1 VTTRDARLAVRTM
14 RPGEEEMLAGTGARS
29 FRSGERELWLR
40 NVYQNN
46 PYLAAD
52 DTLVATIGG
61 RIAGHASGY
70 RFTMGLAGRDV
81 PVRGI
86 AAVAVVPEFRRRG
99 VADALMV
106 GLHRQMRRRGEA
118 LSMLYAFRMSF
129 YRKFGY
135 GVVEWADHLRV
146 APARLPASPLRKHVR
161 YLNRPDDEALVR
173 RVYEKSRALGTGAF
187 VREDAWWQIRIWPR
201 ANEGVVYV
209 DPRTK
214 RPQGYALYDVPAEP
228 PYPRQQ
234 AQVKELI
241 ALTPDAFRGL
251 IGYFEALGDQY
262 RMLELTLP
270 PGEGRGLLKDFEY
283 LGAPESLRMFQTTGL
298 AAGGAMLRLV
308 DVAEAFALHPGPAK
322 NGARGRIG
330 LDLEDP
336 VFPAQGRGLDV
347 TFGARGAR
355 VRPGRT
361 ARDRIALPVASLAQ
375 IYMGG
380 ASARV
385 LLAQGLATGSPR
397 AAEKLDRAFEGPPA
411 FLGVMNG
418 F

>member
-1 VTTRDARLAVRTM
+1 VTTRSDKLTLRTM
-14 RPGEEEMLAGTGARS
+14 RPGEEEALAGTGFRS

-40 NVYQNN
+40 NVFKDN
-46 PYLAAD
+46 PYLAAE
-52 DTLVATIGG
+52 DTMVVTIGG

-70 RFTMGLAGRDV
+70 RLTMSLMGKDV

-99 VADALMV
+99 VADALLV

-135 GVVEWADHLRV
+135 GVVEWVDHARV
-146 APARLPASPLRKHVR
+146 APARLPGSPLRKNVR
-161 YLNRPDDEALVR
+161 HLVRPDDYALVR
-173 RVYEKSRALGTGAF
+173 RLYEKSRAQGTGAF
-187 VREDAWWQIRIWPR
+187 VRKDAWWDIRVWAR
-201 ANEGVVYV
+201 VNEGVVYV
-209 DPRTK
+209 DPATK
-214 RPQGYALYDVPAEP
+214 RPLGYALYEVPVDP

-234 AQVKELI
+234 AQIRELV
-241 ALTPDAFRGL
+241 ALTPEAFRGL
-251 IGYFEALGDQY
+251 LGYFEALGDQY
-262 RMLELTLP
+262 RMIELTLP
-270 PGEGRGLLKDFEY
+270 MGQASGLLKDFEY
-283 LGAPESLRMFQTTGL
+283 LGALESLRMFQTTGL

-308 DVAEAFALHPGPAK
+308 DVAQAFEWHPGPAL

-336 VFPAQGRGLDV
+336 VFPAQTRGLDV
-347 TFGARGAR
+347 TFGPRGAR
-355 VRPGRT
+355 VTPGR
-361 ARDRIALPVASLAQ
+361 AVRDRVQMPVASLAQ

-380 ASARV
+380 ASAR
-385 LLAQGLATGSPR
+385 LLLKQGLATGSPR

-411 FLGVMNG
+411 FLGTMNG